1 MLERTLTHICPAYS
15 DQCLQPPLYKQTIMV
30 QFQRMSKNTTVTLW
44 ARLLKIHLGF
54 SFLVFSKVTYSLT
67 TSIITYLKKKSIIH
81 WYIGT
86 STVYV
91 VGMRKGERDI
101 NLKFLN
107 PTLVNHFCC
116 GEPGPLTQVQ
126 HGTTFSTC
134 SPSDSPPTYQWAWW
148 WWGWRE
154 APPPWWPTS

>member
-67 TSIITYLKKKSIIH
+67 TSIITYFKKKKINYLLVH
-81 WYIGT
+81 WYLSSVCCGHEE
-86 STVYV
+86 
-91 VGMRKGERDI
+91 GRKGPQSKI
-101 NLKFLN
+101 SKSNSGQSFLLWWTRSFN
-107 PTLVNHFCC
+107 TGPTWYHLLNV
-116 GEPGPLTQVQ
+116 
-126 HGTTFSTC
+126 FSI
-134 SPSDSPPTYQWAWW
+134 
-148 WWGWRE
+148 R
-154 APPPWWPTS
+154 

>member
-15 DQCLQPPLYKQTIMV
+15 DQCLQPTLYKQTIMV
-30 QFQRMSKNTTVTLW
+30 QYKRMYKNTTVALTGSSMSQITEDTSRFLNFGV
-44 ARLLKIHLGF
+44 LKCIFKNKQGN
-54 SFLVFSKVTYSLT
+54 VTYSLT
-67 TSIITYLKKKSIIH
+67 TSIITYLKKKKSIIY
-81 WYIGT
+81 WYNGT

-107 PTLVNHFCC
+107 PTLVNHFFC

-134 SPSDSPPTYQWAWW
+134 SPSDSPQTYQWA
-148 WWGWRE
+148 
-154 APPPWWPTS
+154 